1 VGLGYDEHRRRGGG
15 KFCVNRLAS
24 RCQRLWVEDNGM
36 HGVSD
41 VVVVVAVVIIRRVIV
56 MMVGCVSCG
65 DDAA

>member
-1 VGLGYDEHRRRGGG
+1 
-15 KFCVNRLAS
+15 
-24 RCQRLWVEDNGM
+24 VENNGM